1 MKYRLRTINAALA
14 VILLFSALGFT
25 PKAVQAANALRISQV
40 YGGGGNSGA
49 TYTHDFIEIFNGG
62 LGPVSLDGLSLQY
75 ASATGTGLFG
85 SNDNMITELPNF
97 ILQPG
102 QYFLVQEAK
111 GSGGTTALPTPDLI
125 DVSPINMAGT
135 AGKVVLVTGTS
146 SLGCN
151 GGSTPCDAT
160 AMARIIDLVGFGGA
174 NFYETAPT
182 APTSNTTAAIRKSSG
197 CVDTDNNSADFDV
210 SAPTPRNST
219 STVFI
224 CDPKYMPP
232 VVVSSVPSA
241 GTTMVSVDSD
251 IIITFSKPVT
261 VTDGWYDITCTNS
274 GPHEAIVTDAD
285 PIYTLNP
292 DEDFGNVDSCTVTVY
307 ADFVT
312 DDDLDDPPDNMAADY
327 SFTFYTNYCGQP
339 YTPIY
344 DVQGS
349 GLTSPLAGT
358 EVAVEGVVVGD
369 FQDNSMLDNGDL
381 NGFHIQ
387 DLTGDGSVLTSDG
400 VFIYRG
406 DVDVEVGDS
415 VRVHGLVSEAYG
427 MTEITAS
434 LIWVCSTGQTIE
446 PTPLSLPVASVDDLE
461 SYEGMLVAFP
471 QNLVIAEYYNF
482 DQFGEIVLST
492 ERFMNFTAISE
503 PDIDNYAA
511 YVENYNA
518 NKITLDDGRTAS
530 NPDPAIHP
538 NGEVFNLTNLFRGGD
553 ILANVTGVMDY
564 AFGLYRIQPT
574 QGADYT
580 QTNIRPENPD
590 INLGELTVASFNVL
604 NYFITLDDGVND
616 ICSPSGT
623 MECRG
628 ADTAE
633 ELLRQHNKIVAAL
646 ATIDA
651 DIFGLMEIENESPLG
666 EGDAV
671 EALVNGLNAV
681 VGAGTYDYIK
691 TGAIGTDAIKVA
703 LIYKPVSVTP
713 VGNHQILTSTI
724 DPDFVD
730 TLNRPTLAQVF
741 ISNSGGDPFVVAV
754 NHLKSKSCPT
764 AGAPGV
770 NPLDF
775 DQQDGAGCWNYTRE
789 LAAQAMV
796 NWLDGFADVDN
807 ILIIGDL
814 NSYDKEDPISLIKL
828 GPDGVIDTDDDYFDM
843 MHEIQ
848 GDEAYGYLYGSQIGY
863 LDYALV
869 NKMFQDNVVDV
880 NFWHINADEPDLID
894 YDMSFK
900 KDAQDAI
907 YAPDAYRS
915 SDHDPVII
923 TLRLSD
929 FIYYFPLIFN

>member
-1 MKYRLRTINAALA
+1 MRQRWHE
-14 VILLFSALGFT
+14 LLIWS
-25 PKAVQAANALRISQV
+25 V
-40 YGGGGNSGA
+40 
-49 TYTHDFIEIFNGG
+49 
-62 LGPVSLDGLSLQY
+62 
-75 ASATGTGLFG
+75 
-85 SNDNMITELPNF
+85 
-97 ILQPG
+97 
-102 QYFLVQEAK
+102 
-111 GSGGTTALPTPDLI
+111 
-125 DVSPINMAGT
+125 
-135 AGKVVLVTGTS
+135 
-146 SLGCN
+146 
-151 GGSTPCDAT
+151 
-160 AMARIIDLVGFGGA
+160 FGGA

-503 PDIDNYAA
+503 PDIDNYAH
-511 YVENYNA
+511 VENYNA

-530 NPDPAIHP
+530 
-538 NGEVFNLTNLFRGGD
+538 
-553 ILANVTGVMDY
+553 
-564 AFGLYRIQPT
+564 
-574 QGADYT
+574 
-580 QTNIRPENPD
+580 
-590 INLGELTVASFNVL
+590 
-604 NYFITLDDGVND
+604 
-616 ICSPSGT
+616 
-623 MECRG
+623 
-628 ADTAE
+628 
-633 ELLRQHNKIVAAL
+633 
-646 ATIDA
+646 
-651 DIFGLMEIENESPLG
+651 
-666 EGDAV
+666 
-671 EALVNGLNAV
+671 
-681 VGAGTYDYIK
+681 
-691 TGAIGTDAIKVA
+691 
-703 LIYKPVSVTP
+703 
-713 VGNHQILTSTI
+713 
-724 DPDFVD
+724 
-730 TLNRPTLAQVF
+730 
-741 ISNSGGDPFVVAV
+741 
-754 NHLKSKSCPT
+754 
-764 AGAPGV
+764 
-770 NPLDF
+770 
-775 DQQDGAGCWNYTRE
+775 
-789 LAAQAMV
+789 
-796 NWLDGFADVDN
+796 
-807 ILIIGDL
+807 ILI
-814 NSYDKEDPISLIKL
+814 
-828 GPDGVIDTDDDYFDM
+828 
-843 MHEIQ
+843 
-848 GDEAYGYLYGSQIGY
+848 GY
-863 LDYALV
+863 
-869 NKMFQDNVVDV
+869 
-880 NFWHINADEPDLID
+880 
-894 YDMSFK
+894 
-900 KDAQDAI
+900 
-907 YAPDAYRS
+907 S
-915 SDHDPVII
+915 SKW
-923 TLRLSD
+923 
-929 FIYYFPLIFN
+929 